1 MSILNVIGLYIAVA
15 VYTLTGVVDPSIWG
29 NWFADVANMFINMI

>member
-15 VYTLTGVVDPSIWG
+15 VYTLTGVVNPSIWG
-29 NWFADVANMFINMI
+29 NWITDVIGMI